1 MNTVLVQSFSDRRHM
16 NKDFHSFSDCHDS
29 DASLPYIYIMIAKL
43 PFMFIKSTKVAVF
56 NQSLIHIIFK
66 VFGAL

>member
-1 MNTVLVQSFSDRRHM
+1 M

-43 PFMFIKSTKVAVF
+43 PFMFIKSTNIAVF
-56 NQSLIHIIFK
+56 HQSLIHIIFK

>member
-1 MNTVLVQSFSDRRHM
+1 M

-43 PFMFIKSTKVAVF
+43 PFMFFKSTNVDVF
-56 NQSLIHIIFK
+56 NQSLISYLKSLEHCKIILK
-66 VFGAL
+66 AVQI